1 MYKLPFHFKLY
12 ICGFF
17 GVPEPQG
24 ARCFGPLGV
33 GAALT
38 TVKDALK
45 TRSRSRKK
53 NTGKIYLMAFMYLIF
68 SDSVGTVQKRPMKV
82 FKARNKSHHFIELK

>member
-53 NTGKIYLMAFMYLIF
+53 KYRQNLFDGLYVFDIF
-68 SDSVGTVQKRPMKV
+68 RFSRDSTEE
-82 FKARNKSHHFIELK
+82 ANESI